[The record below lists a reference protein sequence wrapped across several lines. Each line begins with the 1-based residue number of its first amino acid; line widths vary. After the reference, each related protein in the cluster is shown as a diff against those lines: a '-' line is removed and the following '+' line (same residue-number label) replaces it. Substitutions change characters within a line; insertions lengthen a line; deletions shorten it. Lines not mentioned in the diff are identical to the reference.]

1 MFSGLRSDSMALSR
15 VWLGF
20 FLGVLSSL
28 MEACELQQQLHGDG
42 LHQEHCVPCGQRIS
56 RVILL
61 PCWKARDTL
70 TLPWL
75 VHLLYDECVRDPQHL
90 AESLRIK
97 CVCLGTQVS
106 CCGRCF
112 TSIRYLR
119 TGTVCLIKCP
129 FTWPQVNFFPSNAY
143 PPESQLLGLVWM
155 LKLLNAGWTSDG
167 RLMNYWT
174 VLLLLSVHLSVCLC
188 VCSDAAC
195 TDNQLNLFSV
205 TNMTSFDLSA
215 L

>member
-70 TLPWL
+70 TLP
-75 VHLLYDECVRDPQHL
+75 
-90 AESLRIK
+90 
-97 CVCLGTQVS
+97 
-106 CCGRCF
+106 
-112 TSIRYLR
+112 
-119 TGTVCLIKCP
+119 
-129 FTWPQVNFFPSNAY
+129 
-143 PPESQLLGLVWM
+143 
-155 LKLLNAGWTSDG
+155 
-167 RLMNYWT
+167 
-174 VLLLLSVHLSVCLC
+174 
-188 VCSDAAC
+188 
-195 TDNQLNLFSV
+195 
-205 TNMTSFDLSA
+205 
-215 L
+215 